1 VAAVLALITGA
12 AVARVAATHAEFSAT
27 ADETQHIAGGMEWLQ
42 SGSRDG
48 GLDMWRKQRLWH
60 TMTNPPLA
68 RIAVGLGPTLA
79 GTRETGLRD
88 LLYDGPGY
96 LTNLVAARRGILPF
110 LVLLVGVVWWTARR
124 LWGEWAG
131 LAAAA
136 AVSTLPA
143 VLAHA
148 GLATIDV
155 AAAATYVL
163 ALLMY
168 VRWLEA
174 PSLARGGALGAAFG
188 LAFVTKMSVLTLLPA
203 AGVVALHRWRTLAHE
218 RGPLTPAVSPPAGRG
233 RVFGRGRALAAQ
245 LGLGA
250 FTAGLLTWAMYRFS
264 FGRPDAMGDPETMR
278 YLVDHCVESE
288 TARRLVTAALHVPV
302 PAPHLFD
309 SMLVLC
315 VVNAPHMSPSYL
327 LGRITTEGYALFFPL
342 ALLIKTPVPFIIL
355 AFAGVRAAV
364 RDQAPQRW
372 RRLAPALVALTVLVS
387 VLSSRI
393 NIGVRHVLQIYP
405 LMAIY
410 VGPGLAALWNATRQ
424 RLGRALAVGLAAW
437 QVAIPFAAAPDYLP
451 WFNLLAGPRPENVL
465 LDSDLDWGQD
475 LFRLQRVLAQ
485 RGVKRMSIAYFGP
498 SDLCKHDLPPGRWLR
513 PYERATGTIVI
524 SEMYLKGVAGA
535 YYRDGNYCDRTQ
547 LTPEAHPD
555 YDQFKWLQAYTPVA
569 RAGKSIL
576 IYEIPEAAPA
586 R

>member
-1 VAAVLALITGA
+1 VKAPSRLVVAAALALITGV

-42 SGSRDG
+42 SGSRDA

-68 RIAVGLGPTLA
+68 LIAIGLGPTLA
-79 GTRETGLRD
+79 GTRETRLRD

-110 LVLLVGVVWWTARR
+110 LVLLIGVVWWTARR
-124 LWGEWAG
+124 LWGDWAG

-136 AVSTLPA
+136 AVSTLPT

-163 ALLMY
+163 VLLMY

-174 PSLARGGALGAAFG
+174 PSLARGAALGAAFG
-188 LAFVTKMSVLTLLPA
+188 LAYVTKMSVLTLLPA
-203 AGVVALHRWRTLAHE
+203 AGVVALHKWRTSAQE
-218 RGPLTPAVSPPAGRG
+218 GPRTSGPSSL
-233 RVFGRGRALAAQ
+233 LAQ

-250 FTAGLLTWAMYRFS
+250 LVAGLITWAFYRFS
-264 FGRPDAMGDPETMR
+264 FGRPDEMGDPETMR
-278 YLVDHCVESE
+278 YLIDRCVESP
-288 TARRLVTAALHVPV
+288 TARRLVTSALHLPL

-342 ALLIKTPVPFIIL
+342 ALLIKTPVPFIVL

-364 RDQAPQRW
+364 KDQAPSRW

-410 VGPGLAALWNATRQ
+410 VGPGLAALWNATRR
-424 RLGRALAVGLAAW
+424 RLGRALAVGLAGW
-437 QVAIPFAAAPDYLP
+437 QLAVPFAAAPDYLA
-451 WFNLLAGPRPENVL
+451 WFNVLAGPRPENVL

-475 LFRLQRVLAQ
+475 LFRLERVLAE

-498 SDLCKHDLPPGRWLR
+498 SDLCRHNLPPGRWLR
-513 PYERATGTIVI
+513 PYERATGTVVI